1 MLFSTISCVGVYRST
16 ESDNTPVVFA
26 HQSKWQ
32 QDMMRLYGEY
42 ICLIDATYKT
52 NIYDM
57 PLFFLCVLTNCGYVN
72 VATFLLSDEQ
82 KDSIA
87 AGLRQI
93 VQWNGDWQPQC
104 FLTDFSEAQIGALEC
119 VLHVTEY
126 VIVDGHTCE

>member
-1 MLFSTISCVGVYRST
+1 
-16 ESDNTPVVFA
+16 
-26 HQSKWQ
+26 
-32 QDMMRLYGEY
+32 MRLYGEY

-119 VLHVTEY
+119 VLP
-126 VIVDGHTCE
+126 GM